1 METVYDV
8 IAVIK
13 LCGHYLE
20 FRVAS
25 FNMHSLAEKI
35 EKHALNTQWTEEG
48 QERSLSGWKSAKSTP
63 SYANALDVARG
74 GKLQLS

>member
-1 METVYDV
+1 MVSMETVYDV

-25 FNMHSLAEKI
+25 FNTHSLAEKI
-35 EKHALNTQWTEEG
+35 EKHA
-48 QERSLSGWKSAKSTP
+48 
-63 SYANALDVARG
+63 
-74 GKLQLS
+74 